1 MNAETLNELR
11 QALSGTY
18 SREIDRI
25 ISGQTTDKSGAENI
39 KRIMDG
45 LPVVSEEDKEVVQ
58 AAINAYRDKGG
69 KNG

>member
-1 MNAETLNELR
+1 MNSETLNEMR

-18 SREIDRI
+18 RREIDRNI
-25 ISGQTTDKSGAENI
+25 TGQTTDKSRAENI

-45 LPVVSEEDKEVVQ
+45 LPVVNQGDKEVVQ
-58 AAINAYRDKGG
+58 AAINAYRNKGG